1 MESTKK
7 RSKAILWTS
16 YILQGLLV
24 VMLSLGAF
32 NNLLQTEMAVNG
44 AVEMG
49 YPESAVFYLGIVLS
63 LAVVLYAIPRTMLLG
78 GLLLTAWLGG
88 AVATHLIHRDATP
101 FTIAPIVVG
110 MLVWVSIVLRNENVG
125 RLLLGK
131 KTA

>member
-1 MESTKK
+1 MESNKK

-88 AVATHLIHRDATP
+88 AVATHLIHRDAAP
-101 FTIAPIVVG
+101 LTIAPIVFG
-110 MLVWVSIVLRNENVG
+110 ILVWISILLRNENVG
-125 RLLLGK
+125 RLFFGK

>member
-1 MESTKK
+1 METNKK

-63 LAVVLYAIPRTMLLG
+63 LAVVLYALPRTMLLG

-88 AVATHLIHRDATP
+88 AVATHLIHRDAASL
-101 FTIAPIVVG
+101 TIAPIVFG
-110 MLVWVSIVLRNENVG
+110 MLVWVSILLRNENVAS
-125 RLLLGK
+125 LLFGK
-131 KTA
+131 KSA